1 MFFKKFFI
9 IFIFLLNVES
19 QANTNIAFV
28 NIDYLFENSTI
39 GKSIKNKLKDIN
51 QQKSQILKDKEK
63 NLVEQENEIKKIQ
76 NIITKD
82 ELNKKIAI
90 LKKNIK
96 DFNTEK
102 KVFLNRFDEMQN
114 DELQIFFSKIN
125 PIMLEYMDTNSIDL
139 LIEKKNIFIGKSNI
153 DITEELLLIIN
164 SKIN

>member
-1 MFFKKFFI
+1 MFYKKFFI
-9 IFIFLLNVES
+9 IFIVLINFES
-19 QANTNIAFV
+19 QANTNVAFV

-51 QQKSQILKDKEK
+51 QQKSQVFKDKEK

-76 NIITKD
+76 NVITKD
-82 ELNKKIAI
+82 ELNKKILI
-90 LKKNIK
+90 LKKSVK
-96 DFNTEK
+96 EFNAEK
-102 KVFLNRFDEMQN
+102 KVFLKKFDEMQN

-125 PIMLEYMDTNSIDL
+125 PIILEYMDNNSIDL

-153 DITEELLLIIN
+153 DITDKLLLIIN

>member
-9 IFIFLLNVES
+9 IFIILLNVES

-96 DFNTEK
+96 EFNTEK

>member
-9 IFIFLLNVES
+9 IFIILLNVES

-51 QQKSQILKDKEK
+51 QQKSKILKDKEK

-82 ELNKKIAI
+82 ELNKKIEI

-96 DFNTEK
+96 EFNTEK

-164 SKIN
+164 SKKN

>member
-9 IFIFLLNVES
+9 IFIILLNVES

-82 ELNKKIAI
+82 ELNKKIEI

-96 DFNTEK
+96 EFNTEK
-102 KVFLNRFDEMQN
+102 KVFLNSFDEMQN

>member
-9 IFIFLLNVES
+9 IFIILLNVES

-63 NLVEQENEIKKIQ
+63 NLVEQENKIKKIQ

-82 ELNKKIAI
+82 EIKKKIAI

-96 DFNTEK
+96 EFNTEK